1 MLLTDG
7 RTGAAAGRS
16 GRGARLAMA
25 QGYRWRLVAALAMS
39 QTVGYGVLYYSFSV
53 FLTPAAAALHVSTT
67 TVTGAMT
74 CSLLAGA
81 AAGVPVG
88 RWLDRHGGRA
98 LMSTGSMLATVL
110 VVAWSRVTNVAELYS
125 VWTALGVVSAAVL
138 YEAAFPVVVS
148 WFDADSRARA
158 LLSVTVVAGFASSIF
173 LPLAGWLEEGY
184 GWRTAIVILAAVH
197 GAVTIPLHLLVRK
210 CTGTASDSA
219 PEPAQPAAAQDA
231 AAQRRT
237 VIRSALR
244 DALFW
249 VFAASFVIQA
259 CALGAIGVLLV
270 AMLRALGHS
279 PGFAATTA
287 GALGVLSVT
296 GRLATTAATRRL
308 STGSVTAAIFLVQ
321 AVGAATLPLAGHNA
335 YGAIICVPRIR
346 TRLRRRHDRAPGAAR
361 RTLRHHRVRHLVRG
375 LGRTDDR
382 RQGALPARGRPA
394 LARRRADRDAGR
406 RRTLLRPRRRGTAR
420 CRALCQAH
428 QRASIAGQRAAHSAP

>member
-1 MLLTDG
+1 
-7 RTGAAAGRS
+7 
-16 GRGARLAMA
+16 MA

-110 VVAWSRVTNVAELYS
+110 VVAWSRVTNVAELYP

-210 CTGTASDSA
+210 CTGTASESA

-321 AVGAATLPLAGHNA
+321 AIGAATLPLAGRSA
-335 YGAIICVPRIR
+335 YGAVICV
-346 TRLRRRHDRAPGAAR
+346 LAF
-361 RTLRHHRVRHLVRG
+361 G
-375 LGRTDDR
+375 LGFGVATI
-382 RQGALPARGRPA
+382 ARPA
-394 LARRRADRDAGR
+394 LLAERYGTTAYATLSAAWGVPMTVVKALSPLGAVLLWHAAGLTATLDA
-406 RRTLLRPRRRGTAR
+406 A
-420 CRALCQAH
+420 ALCCVLGAAGLLVAEH
-428 QRASIAGQRAAHSAP
+428 FAKRISGRA